1 MQIAFTILF
10 ILLTTG
16 LLSAISGKILQILQL
31 SGYKP
36 RGLFNWIRQS
46 KGDYLI
52 RYFGVGF
59 FSFAAMLVY
68 VACFGEY
75 PAARYF
81 GYLFMVGFCLLFL
94 FLNARERQ
102 KTPLKNTA
110 RIVRLRC
117 LLAVLYAVESFFLL
131 WLGSLFFA
139 GYALLGILPALVP
152 YNAVLADCLMLPV
165 EHLNNYGYKMKAM
178 RKLDDRPE
186 LIRIGITGSYGKTTE
201 KAIAAC
207 ILSVRYK
214 VCASPLSYNTPMGIA
229 KVVNNELSDE
239 DEVFIAEMGARNVG
253 DIKELAEIVNPN
265 FGILTTIGNQHLE
278 SFGSREN
285 IRKTKYELIEN
296 LAPAG
301 FALFNGDSPD
311 NIELYEKTTGAK
323 ILTGAAGVPHAA
335 AYYDNVTVGGT
346 GTSFDFHYAGNTTR
360 FVTKLL
366 GKHIP
371 GLITLGA
378 ALGIQLG
385 IAPEK
390 AAEAIAGLEPVP
402 HRLELIEGKG
412 GMIIIDD
419 AYNSNIEGAVN
430 ALAVLAEFDDKYKVI
445 VTPGLVELGGEETE
459 MNFRLGAEA
468 GKVCDS
474 VIFVGPLAS
483 VLRDGALSTG
493 MDGDSVFCTDD
504 LYAGVAILRKLPG
517 EKAVLFEND
526 LPDNY

>member
-36 RGLFNWIRQS
+36 RGLSTGSGRG
-46 KGDYLI
+46 KGNYLI
-52 RYFGVGF
+52 GYFGVGF

-81 GYLFMVGFCLLFL
+81 GYLFLVGFCLLFL

-117 LLAVLYAVESFFLL
+117 LARRAVRRRIVLSAVARLAV
-131 WLGSLFFA
+131 FA

-165 EHLNNYGYKMKAM
+165 EHLNNYGYKVKAM

-265 FGILTTIGNQHLE
+265 FGILTTDRQPASRKFRFAREHPQDQIRIDRE
-278 SFGSREN
+278 SG
-285 IRKTKYELIEN
+285 
-296 LAPAG
+296 AG
-301 FALFNGDSPD
+301 GLCAL
-311 NIELYEKTTGAK
+311 
-323 ILTGAAGVPHAA
+323 
-335 AYYDNVTVGGT
+335 
-346 GTSFDFHYAGNTTR
+346 
-360 FVTKLL
+360 
-366 GKHIP
+366 
-371 GLITLGA
+371 
-378 ALGIQLG
+378 
-385 IAPEK
+385 
-390 AAEAIAGLEPVP
+390 
-402 HRLELIEGKG
+402 
-412 GMIIIDD
+412 
-419 AYNSNIEGAVN
+419 
-430 ALAVLAEFDDKYKVI
+430 
-445 VTPGLVELGGEETE
+445 
-459 MNFRLGAEA
+459 
-468 GKVCDS
+468 
-474 VIFVGPLAS
+474 
-483 VLRDGALSTG
+483 
-493 MDGDSVFCTDD
+493 
-504 LYAGVAILRKLPG
+504 
-517 EKAVLFEND
+517 
-526 LPDNY
+526 